1 MNADPM
7 IFVINPG
14 STSTKIA
21 LFRGTETVFEDELR
35 HPREEIEQF
44 DTITD
49 QTDYRKD
56 VALKCLADNNINLED
71 IDIFVGRGGLLRPIP
86 GGVFSVN
93 ELMLPDLASC
103 KFGHHASNLGA
114 PIAQSLA
121 QTQGKNALIADPV
134 VVDELCDVARISGHP
149 DLPRLSIFHALN
161 QKAVAKKAAAE
172 LGKAYNEVNLI
183 VMHAG
188 GGISIGAHEKG
199 KVVDVNNALQGEGPF
214 TPERTGGLTALQF
227 YRYAVA
233 NDITVDQAGKMITRN
248 GGLLAH
254 IGTNDCKHIEEEI
267 VDGNEKFALVYNAMI
282 YNIGKY
288 IGSLAAGLKGKVDAI
303 VLTGGMVR
311 GDIFTNGIKEMVDFI
326 APVMTFVKNSEMEAL
341 AMAALEVHHG
351 KDQPKTY

>member
-1 MNADPM
+1 MNENPT

-21 LFRGTETVFEDELR
+21 LFKGTEIIFEDELK
-35 HPREEIEQF
+35 HPRAEIEQF
-44 DTITD
+44 ESISD
-49 QTDYRKD
+49 QRQYRQD
-56 VALKCLADNNINLED
+56 VALKCLQDHKIKLED

-86 GGVFSVN
+86 GGVFTVN
-93 ELMLPDLASC
+93 QAMLEDLASC

-114 PIAQSLA
+114 PIAQGLA
-121 QTQGKNALIADPV
+121 ESQGKNAFIADPV

-161 QKAVAKKAAAE
+161 QKAVAKKAAAK
-172 LGKAYNEVNLI
+172 LGKAYDEVNLI

-227 YRYAVA
+227 YRYALKNELSEA
-233 NDITVDQAGKMITRN
+233 QAGKMITRS

-254 IGTNDCKHIEEEI
+254 LGTNDCKHIEEEI
-267 VDGNEKFALVYNAMI
+267 EAGNEKFTLVYNAMI

-288 IGSLAAGLKGKVDAI
+288 IGSLAAALKGKVDAI

-311 GDIFTNGIKEMVDFI
+311 GDIFVDGITEMVEFI
-326 APVMTFVKNSEMEAL
+326 APVMTFVQNSEMEAL
-341 AMAALEVHHG
+341 AASALEVHQG
-351 KDQPKTY
+351 KAQAQTY